1 MQPPPRQAPATDHRH
16 GTLTVV
22 ALVVLAGATLAIG
35 GCAASRVHASK
46 ALAAQAVAYQASP
59 PQPAHRLLVVG
70 DSTAVG
76 TGATAPERS
85 LPGLIGQAHPD
96 WTIRNL
102 ARNGARFADVAAQ
115 LASADGSYDTV
126 LVLAGGN
133 DVIRLTSRAALRA
146 QLAQVVALARQR
158 GRQVVLMPCGNV
170 GHAPFFA
177 PPLSWW
183 MGRRSETLHAEVAA
197 AAQASGVRYVRLLL
211 PKAQDP
217 FVLQADLLNAA
228 DGLHPSD
235 AGYAQWFRSL
245 VDQGGLA
252 AAAAQPGRMSYTPPR
267 DLPAATARGKAD
279 AGLPAPT
286 RGAAQEPS

>member
-1 MQPPPRQAPATDHRH
+1 MQPPPRHPRATGRRN
-16 GTLTVV
+16 GTLTLV
-22 ALVVLAGATLAIG
+22 ALVALVGAALAVG
-35 GCAASRVHASK
+35 GCAASRVHTSK
-46 ALAAQAVAYQASP
+46 ALADRAVAYQAVP
-59 PQPAHRLLVVG
+59 AQPAHRLLVVG

-76 TGATAPERS
+76 TGASAPDRS

-96 WTIRNL
+96 WEIRNL
-102 ARNGARFADVAAQ
+102 ARNGARFADVADQ
-115 LASADGSYDTV
+115 LAGADGGYDTV

-133 DVIRLTSRAALRA
+133 DVIRLTGRDALRA

-183 MGRRSETLHAEVAA
+183 MGKRSETLHAEVAA

-235 AGYAQWFRSL
+235 AGYAQWYRSL
-245 VDQGGLA
+245 VDQGGLS
-252 AAAAQPGRMSYTPPR
+252 AAAAQRGGMSYAPPR
-267 DLPAATARGKAD
+267 GLPAALARARAD
-279 AGLPAPT
+279 AGLSAPT